1 MNEYQ
6 TYIAANVIIG
16 DVYISH
22 YSETT
27 LQAWVEVNVKLRPG
41 INIEREIVTWKEI
54 DSLNEAIAAC
64 KANIIHEL
72 AFYGVELFDD
82 HVVMIGSINNHFTQ
96 TTWKEL
102 DNE

>member
-1 MNEYQ
+1 MDKYQ
-6 TYIAANVIIG
+6 TYIAANVMVS

-27 LQAWVEVNVKLRPG
+27 LQAWVEVNLKLRPG

-54 DSLNEAIAAC
+54 DSLDEAIKAC
-64 KANIIHEL
+64 KADMIRQL
-72 AFYGVELFDD
+72 ASYGVELFDD
-82 HVVMIGSINNHFTQ
+82 HTVNVSSIKNDFTI

-102 DNE
+102 DND